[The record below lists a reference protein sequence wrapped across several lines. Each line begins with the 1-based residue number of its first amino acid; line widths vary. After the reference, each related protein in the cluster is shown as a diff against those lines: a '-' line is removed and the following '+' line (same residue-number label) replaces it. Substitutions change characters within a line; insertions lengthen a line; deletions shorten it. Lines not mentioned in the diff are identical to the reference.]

1 MSVESPP
8 RDVFN
13 VESRL
18 HGLVRVD
25 AERCVGCQ
33 ECVIRCPT
41 GALSLD
47 SKNWI
52 AQADDQL
59 CVGCRQCQRVC
70 PYSAIS
76 VSGPM
81 VVGPRQQVPV
91 VHPSAL
97 VGNVREVRRGFS
109 SWGQAVAE
117 AERCLRCPD
126 PTCLEGCPAHN
137 DIPGFIA
144 AVRERDLGTAHAVLR
159 ETSVLPDIC
168 SRVCDQSVQCE
179 GACSWA
185 LAGGQP
191 VAIGQLERFITDR
204 AAVPG
209 VERSSADGVDL
220 SVAVVGSGPAGCAA
234 AWWLLAAGA
243 KVTMLEKD
251 ERPGGV
257 LRWGIPDFTLPTD
270 VAERPIGALIEAGLE
285 LRTGVE
291 VGRDIALA
299 GLVDQHDAVILAQGA
314 SAPIVPP
321 IPGTDL
327 PGTEDATVFL
337 DRAKRALLAGELL
350 PEIGPGA
357 RVLVV
362 GGGNTAMDVARTVRR
377 LGADAIAVEW
387 MDERFTRVRPD
398 ELDEARQEGVEVRFS
413 CTVQRLDGDSIGVSS
428 ACLQRTRQ
436 RRVGERPRVLPGEPE
451 RITVNR
457 VVFALGYR
465 VAKDVSGGV
474 VELPLPPVDL
484 RQAIPPRRWLAS
496 GILAGGT
503 VGSQAL
509 AREVTLALAEAPAQ
523 GGVWGRLLHHRR
535 AGDGAVRTSW
545 WTWLWR
551 HQAAMGLDAAQ
562 APRGDR
568 MWVVGDAL
576 VGPSTVVG
584 AMAQGREAARA
595 VLQTCRPWSE
605 SEI

>member
-47 SKNWI
+47 SENWI

-70 PYSAIS
+70 PYSAIA

-81 VVGPRQQVPV
+81 VVGPRQQAPV
-91 VHPSAL
+91 LHPSAL

-144 AVRERDLGTAHAVLR
+144 AVRERDLSTAHAVLR

-209 VERSSADGVDL
+209 VERSSADGADL

-251 ERPGGV
+251 ERPGG
-257 LRWGIPDFTLPTD
+257 FC
-270 VAERPIGALIEAGLE
+270 AGGSLTSPCQ
-285 LRTGVE
+285 LTSRNGP
-291 VGRDIALA
+291 
-299 GLVDQHDAVILAQGA
+299 
-314 SAPIVPP
+314 SAPSSKPASSCEP
-321 IPGTDL
+321 ASRSAGTS
-327 PGTEDATVFL
+327 PS
-337 DRAKRALLAGELL
+337 RAWS
-350 PEIGPGA
+350 
-357 RVLVV
+357 
-362 GGGNTAMDVARTVRR
+362 TST
-377 LGADAIAVEW
+377 
-387 MDERFTRVRPD
+387 TR
-398 ELDEARQEGVEVRFS
+398 
-413 CTVQRLDGDSIGVSS
+413 
-428 ACLQRTRQ
+428 
-436 RRVGERPRVLPGEPE
+436 
-451 RITVNR
+451 
-457 VVFALGYR
+457 
-465 VAKDVSGGV
+465 
-474 VELPLPPVDL
+474 
-484 RQAIPPRRWLAS
+484 
-496 GILAGGT
+496 
-503 VGSQAL
+503 
-509 AREVTLALAEAPAQ
+509 
-523 GGVWGRLLHHRR
+523 
-535 AGDGAVRTSW
+535 
-545 WTWLWR
+545 
-551 HQAAMGLDAAQ
+551 
-562 APRGDR
+562 
-568 MWVVGDAL
+568 
-576 VGPSTVVG
+576 
-584 AMAQGREAARA
+584 
-595 VLQTCRPWSE
+595 
-605 SEI
+605 